1 MSSAKTPKKPSRGM
15 DVVQRMDPNADTST
29 TGDQQQCIY
38 ALNKINC
45 AGTTCYLCSVKI
57 KPINADFEKCKENE
71 YKDKDKIFYHTDAES
86 LQQKKQGEFSSPE
99 CEHLIPM
106 SPDENKEIANVY
118 LLDIIIRPLNI
129 NLINAVK
136 NPVSAHEFAGQI
148 TQNYID
154 SIRDN
159 PNTNLDANTK
169 FINMALRCN
178 YEWAHKICNSPC
190 KSNKLCIKIN
200 DDGKWQINTVKID
213 NIINSISNHKEWLK
227 FFYIYSRIDSKSG
240 SIDPKDLLTSL
251 HLKNKSPNVDIMRTN
266 ARARFEIIPKILN
279 DARHKKIGDLI
290 MKIHKIKQDIIKDKA
305 EIGKHQ
311 KENIEKQKLINQEI
325 ANTKILQ
332 SILSQD
338 DGLKLIPRTYID
350 TDTSDIIK
358 TNGPGI
364 NNKQI
369 LEIIVKLLSRNDKR
383 NIEIKKNEEKIAN
396 LKKGIKEK
404 EDEIKKLQQPVLD
417 EQVKQEVEKP
427 DALHHLELQQLLYA
441 QQQSSQDIPM
451 QEVLQKRIRE
461 EIDEQIDAGIFEQL
475 DKKMRVG
482 VGGNP
487 DKKEKKIQNTLTYI
501 KNIFKDNNIYTKIS
515 CEFYQYLLTF
525 DYKSNKVVPNKYDDK
540 ELEEKY
546 FKIICF
552 NIPGLKNKKY
562 INFFK
567 NDSIEFMTEK
577 VNTFDTSFKIFSN
590 FIKKKIG
597 DKEVVHENF
606 FHIVNYIYFKLLI
619 SFHYLNN
626 IINEKEESVKV
637 PEISSAI
644 NQPINIPMQIEVS
657 SGGKIK
663 KNKIVSEKKKK

>member
-38 ALNKINC
+38 ALNKIDC

-57 KPINADFEKCKENE
+57 KPINADFIRCNNRE
-71 YKDKDKIFYHTDAES
+71 YKDKIFYHTNATQ
-86 LQQKKQGEFSSPE
+86 LQTNAQHEFSSPE

-129 NLINAVK
+129 NLINAVE

-190 KSNKLCIKIN
+190 KSNKLCININ
-200 DDGKWQINTVKID
+200 DDGKWQINTEKID
-213 NIINSISNHKEWLK
+213 NIIESISKHKEWLK
-227 FFYIYSRIDSKSG
+227 FFYIYSQIDSKSG

-251 HLKNKSPNVDIMRTN
+251 HLKNKSPNVEIMKTN
-266 ARARFEIIPKILN
+266 AKARFEIIPNILN

-290 MKIHKIKQDIIKDKA
+290 MKIHKIKQDIIKDKV

-311 KENIEKQKLINQEI
+311 RENNKKKDLIKQNTRKITHDQSVKSSDVSKDDIEILIRMSEENEKADEIIKENEK
-325 ANTKILQ
+325 
-332 SILSQD
+332 
-338 DGLKLIPRTYID
+338 
-350 TDTSDIIK
+350 
-358 TNGPGI
+358 
-364 NNKQI
+364 
-369 LEIIVKLLSRNDKR
+369 
-383 NIEIKKNEEKIAN
+383 KIAN

-441 QQQSSQDIPM
+441 QQQASQDIPM
-451 QEVLQKRIRE
+451 QEELQKRIRE
-461 EIDEQIDAGIFEQL
+461 EINQQIDAGIFEQFEQL
-475 DKKMRVG
+475 GKKMRVG

-487 DKKEKKIQNTLTYI
+487 DKKEREKKIQNTIKYI

-525 DYKSNKVVPNKYDDK
+525 DYQSNKVVPNKYDD
-540 ELEEKY
+540 EKLKQKY
-546 FKIICF
+546 LKIICF
-552 NIPGLKNKKY
+552 NIPELENEKY

-606 FHIVNYIYFKLLI
+606 FHIVNSIYFKLLI